1 MDLFFFGPSQS
12 MWTLVPLVSV
22 LLDGRIVKW
31 YLDYWPQIQCWF
43 MMAKLQGHHST
54 KCKGYEW
61 LIDMYLTD
69 GIWKE
74 AEKKEPKLAKT
85 KAVDEKS

>member
-1 MDLFFFGPSQS
+1 
-12 MWTLVPLVSV
+12 
-22 LLDGRIVKW
+22 
-31 YLDYWPQIQCWF
+31 

-85 KAVDEKS
+85 KAVDKKSWDAIGYE